1 VKLGDKLD
9 HSSEKIPVDQHH
21 EVIVSFVTKSAGL
34 STKTEGP
41 EGVVISQAVDGKELG
56 FAHSDVEEVLKRQDA
71 DGKVFLQVNFKTGK
85 KILLTD
91 NLIGFKPALCRG
103 LDMDKL
109 PRVVTTPD
117 LLSVVE
123 AIEESL
129 GSESSAI
136 EEVELLKRVFD
147 SVLIGAESVGFD
159 LTSERVWLHQF
170 CVGDRKASA

>member
-1 VKLGDKLD
+1 ME
-9 HSSEKIPVDQHH
+9 HSSVKIPEDQQHD
-21 EVIVSFVTKSAGL
+21 VIIDFVSQSAGL
-34 STKTEGP
+34 STKTESHDGM
-41 EGVVISQAVDGKELG
+41 VISQAVDGKELG
-56 FAHSDVEEVLKRQDA
+56 FSHSDVEEVLKRKDS

-123 AIEESL
+123 AIEESM
-129 GSESSAI
+129 GAEASAF

-159 LTSERVWLHQF
+159 LTS
-170 CVGDRKASA
+170 